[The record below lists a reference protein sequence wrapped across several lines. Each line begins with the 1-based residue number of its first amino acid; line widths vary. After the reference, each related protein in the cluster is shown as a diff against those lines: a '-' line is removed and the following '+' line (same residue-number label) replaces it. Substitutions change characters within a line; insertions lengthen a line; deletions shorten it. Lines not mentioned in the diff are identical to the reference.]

1 MKPSFLADH
10 FKSISVPQDFQT
22 MHLPHGETLLGE
34 YFSYVHNILMRI
46 EHPDLIT
53 LCSPNG
59 KTVSSAVLDC
69 FLHH

>member
-1 MKPSFLADH
+1 
-10 FKSISVPQDFQT
+10 